1 MRLAD
6 NPPSRPRRHS
16 IRRIR
21 AMGLSN
27 PLHIAILVV
36 VLLLVFGH
44 RPMARALGS
53 TKNEFK
59 AGLRSGPSAAPP
71 TSAVDVRAQTPA
83 AHGSAGGVPVERES

>member
-1 MRLAD
+1 
-6 NPPSRPRRHS
+6 
-16 IRRIR
+16 
-21 AMGLSN
+21 MGLSN

-44 RPMARALGS
+44 RRIPAMARALGS

-83 AHGSAGGVPVERES
+83 AHGSAGGVTVERES